1 MTDLDEKLKQ
11 AQKQAQKQAA
21 QKWDNQSKKDDKKP
35 SWDDGD
41 FSELEKEIWAMDQV
55 EKIQKEVEKLQ
66 KDLQE
71 QTEIATRAQRD
82 YVNLKLDFD
91 RYQRQTAEKE
101 QDLELMSLL
110 SSVKKFLPFVED
122 LRKSLDNIPEEKK
135 SDPLAHGVQLVY
147 NNFLKTL
154 EWINVYQIE
163 AIGLVPDANL
173 HEPVSAVP
181 ATDEKQKWKIVQE
194 FERGFVYRKSDK
206 QIVLKTSKVI
216 VAQ

>member
-1 MTDLDEKLKQ
+1 MTDQDLQEKLQ
-11 AQKQAQKQAA
+11 EAQKQAA

-41 FSELEKEIWAMDQV
+41 FSELEKEIWALDQV

-122 LRKSLDNIPEEKK
+122 LRKSLSNIPEEQK

-206 QIVLKTSKVI
+206 QIVLKISKVI

>member
-1 MTDLDEKLKQ
+1 MTDLDEELKK
-11 AQKQAQKQAA
+11 AQKHAA
-21 QKWDNQSKKDDKKP
+21 QKWDDQAKKDDRKQ
-35 SWDDGD
+35 SWDDWD
-41 FSELEKEIWAMDQV
+41 FSELEWEIWALDQAEEL
-55 EKIQKEVEKLQ
+55 EKQVEKLQ
-66 KDLQE
+66 KDIQE

-91 RYQRQTAEKE
+91 RYQRQTTEKE

-122 LRKSLDNIPEEKK
+122 LRKSLANIPEEKK
-135 SDPLAHGVQLVY
+135 SDPLAHWVQLVY

-163 AIGLVPDANL
+163 AIWLVPDATL

-181 ATDEKQKWKIVQE
+181 ATNDKEKWKIVQE

>member
-1 MTDLDEKLKQ
+1 MTDLEEKLKQ
-11 AQKQAQKQAA
+11 AQKHAA
-21 QKWDNQSKKDDKKP
+21 QKWDDNAKKDDKKQ
-35 SWDDGD
+35 SWDDQD
-41 FSELEKEIWAMDQV
+41 FSDLEQEIWAMDQV
-55 EKIQKEVEKLQ
+55 EKIQKEVEKLH

-82 YVNLKLDFD
+82 YINLKLDFD
-91 RYQRQTAEKE
+91 RYQRQTTEKE

-163 AIGLVPDANL
+163 AIWLVPDATL

-181 ATDEKQKWKIVQE
+181 AADEKQKWKIVQE
-194 FERGFVYRKSDK
+194 FERGFVYKKSDK

>member
-1 MTDLDEKLKQ
+1 
-11 AQKQAQKQAA
+11 
-21 QKWDNQSKKDDKKP
+21 
-35 SWDDGD
+35 
-41 FSELEKEIWAMDQV
+41 MDQV
-55 EKIQKEVEKLQ
+55 EKIQKEVEKLH

-122 LRKSLDNIPEEKK
+122 LRKSLANIPEEHK

-154 EWINVYQIE
+154 E
-163 AIGLVPDANL
+163 
-173 HEPVSAVP
+173 
-181 ATDEKQKWKIVQE
+181 
-194 FERGFVYRKSDK
+194 
-206 QIVLKTSKVI
+206 
-216 VAQ
+216 

>member
-1 MTDLDEKLKQ
+1 MTDQDLQEKLQ
-11 AQKQAQKQAA
+11 EAQQQAA

-122 LRKSLDNIPEEKK
+122 LRKSLSNIPEEQK

>member
-1 MTDLDEKLKQ
+1 M
-11 AQKQAQKQAA
+11 
-21 QKWDNQSKKDDKKP
+21 
-35 SWDDGD
+35 
-41 FSELEKEIWAMDQV
+41 
-55 EKIQKEVEKLQ
+55 QKEVEKLQ

-122 LRKSLDNIPEEKK
+122 LRKSLSNIPEEQK

-154 EWINVYQIE
+154 E
-163 AIGLVPDANL
+163 
-173 HEPVSAVP
+173 
-181 ATDEKQKWKIVQE
+181 
-194 FERGFVYRKSDK
+194 
-206 QIVLKTSKVI
+206 
-216 VAQ
+216 

>member
-1 MTDLDEKLKQ
+1 MTDLDEELK
-11 AQKQAQKQAA
+11 KAQKQAA
-21 QKWDNQSKKDDKKP
+21 QKWDDQAKKDDKKQT
-35 SWDDGD
+35 WDDQD
-41 FSELEKEIWAMDQV
+41 FSDIEQEIWAMDQV

-122 LRKSLDNIPEEKK
+122 LRKSLANIPEEHKA
-135 SDPLAHGVQLVY
+135 DPLAHGVQLVY

-154 EWINVYQIE
+154 EWINVYQID
-163 AIGLVPDANL
+163 AIWLVPDATL

-181 ATDEKQKWKIVQE
+181 ATSDKEKWKIVQE

>member
-1 MTDLDEKLKQ
+1 MTDLDEELKK
-11 AQKQAQKQAA
+11 AQQQAA
-21 QKWDNQSKKDDKKP
+21 QKWDDNQKKDDKKQ
-35 SWDDGD
+35 SWDDQD
-41 FSELEKEIWAMDQV
+41 FSEIEKEIWAMDQV
-55 EKIQKEVEKLQ
+55 ENIQKEVEKLQ

-82 YVNLKLDFD
+82 YINLKLDFD

-122 LRKSLDNIPEEKK
+122 LRKSLDNIPQEKM

-163 AIGLVPDANL
+163 AIGLVPDAIL

>member
-1 MTDLDEKLKQ
+1 MTDQDLQEKLQ
-11 AQKQAQKQAA
+11 EAQKQAA
-21 QKWDNQSKKDDKKP
+21 QKWDNHHKKDDKKQI
-35 SWDDGD
+35 SDDGD
-41 FSELEKEIWAMDQV
+41 FSELEQEIQAVDQV

-82 YVNLKLDFD
+82 YINLKLDFD
-91 RYQRQTAEKE
+91 RYQRQTVEKE

-122 LRKSLDNIPEEKK
+122 LRKSLANIPEEQK

-163 AIGLVPDANL
+163 AIWLVPDANL

>member
-1 MTDLDEKLKQ
+1 MTDQDLQEKLQ
-11 AQKQAQKQAA
+11 EAQQQAA
-21 QKWDNQSKKDDKKP
+21 QKWDDKNKKDDKNN
-35 SWDDGD
+35 WDD
-41 FSELEKEIWAMDQV
+41 FSELEQEIWAIDQV

-122 LRKSLDNIPEEKK
+122 LRKSLSNIPEEQK

-163 AIGLVPDANL
+163 AIWLVPDATL